1 MGARIEVEKRNLRGL
16 LAEADTGGEKNE
28 SLKRRVREAVLSMSK
43 AAMALQEG
51 IKEVDQGHKAME
63 MTRLASFPMED
74 LMERQRV
81 ELEAATES
89 LSELR
94 GNVAEARRELEESK
108 RLLGAALREA
118 RAATGGAG
126 SEPPIDVAN
135 KWREGNLPG
144 QKEAI
149 EVRQKKF

>member
-1 MGARIEVEKRNLRGL
+1 
-16 LAEADTGGEKNE
+16 
-28 SLKRRVREAVLSMSK
+28 
-43 AAMALQEG
+43 
-51 IKEVDQGHKAME
+51 
-63 MTRLASFPMED
+63 
-74 LMERQRV
+74 MERQRV
-81 ELEAATES
+81 GLEAATES

-118 RAATGGAG
+118 RAATGGSG

-149 EVRQKKF
+149 EVRQKKVWNRTDT